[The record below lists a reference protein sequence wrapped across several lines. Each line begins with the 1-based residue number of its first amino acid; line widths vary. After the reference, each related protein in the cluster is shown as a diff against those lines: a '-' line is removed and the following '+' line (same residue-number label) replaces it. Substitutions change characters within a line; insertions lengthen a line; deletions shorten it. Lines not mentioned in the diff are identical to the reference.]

1 MHREWWPAGSMSVCR
16 ASTDKRLRRLAA
28 YKNGYRRTDAMV
40 RRTPLV
46 LRNSIVVRRSGINRS
61 FSDGPVARN
70 CAIEPKRNGV
80 N

>member
-46 LRNSIVVRRSGINRS
+46 LRNSNRC
-61 FSDGPVARN
+61 DK
-70 CAIEPKRNGV
+70 EWYQPKFF
-80 N
+80 